1 MTKIMPQKLANEM
14 SKSERI
20 TCGNPTEIQ
29 PREPQWENIVP
40 RPRAGKKPNLSHN
53 SSSTTQSGSI
63 TQSLTQSKSQ
73 SRTQST
79 INESESE
86 EDSEE
91 ETQTLAA
98 KSFTTESSVSKKS
111 IGSKGGLT
119 ITSQPKSQTD
129 VTQTSVYERRN
140 QFENSDFQ
148 SVQVNLDLNSEPVEV
163 FNPLSP

>member
-14 SKSERI
+14 KKSERI
-20 TCGNPTEIQ
+20 TCETQ

-63 TQSLTQSKSQ
+63 TQS
-73 SRTQST
+73 RTQST

-86 EDSEE
+86 EDSDE

-98 KSFTTESSVSKKS
+98 KSFTTESSASKKS

-129 VTQTSVYERRN
+129 LTQTSVYERRN
-140 QFENSDFQ
+140 
-148 SVQVNLDLNSEPVEV
+148 
-163 FNPLSP
+163 